1 MGWKG
6 HHTLHG
12 NNQKFSG
19 RTTENHEKEPEQM
32 VFWAKKKKSNS
43 EPPKYERGT
52 RRNQLRLWC
61 HRFEA
66 FSTLEVTEHAA
77 F

>member
-32 VFWAKKKKSNS
+32 VFWAKKKKNRTRNLQNTK
-43 EPPKYERGT
+43 EEREEINCDFGAIVSKLF
-52 RRNQLRLWC
+52 QL
-61 HRFEA
+61 
-66 FSTLEVTEHAA
+66 
-77 F
+77 